1 MANHDAG
8 IMDHL
13 RVLLVPFNPTCLMM
27 IGIVSVLMTLFVSAG
42 LYGLIGILFLQVWIF
57 KYCYVLIEDFANGM
71 TEPPVLSTDMM
82 SPFEIRP
89 WVQAFIILLAGTA
102 CWTIGG
108 RAGIVLG
115 IVCVSLLPASIA
127 TLGVGERPW
136 EAINPQTL
144 YRVIRGL
151 GPYYLVLLAA
161 MFLYAG
167 ISYLVA
173 RVAPIAL
180 VARATDLVLEVSYFG
195 LVGGAIWFRRQA
207 LGFEPRRSPERTA
220 AREDNERSK
229 VRAKMIDDVFQ
240 QVRMGK
246 HVEATRPLAD
256 WLRDLDGDM
265 ATRDSLFVVEQ
276 AVRWDS
282 VAALNPIGST
292 LIRHL
297 LRAGRPESALA
308 VFRLLRERSRI
319 FTMDSAD
326 DLRTLVDYAES
337 QGHEELAA
345 SMRME
350 TPVVHPRR

>member
-1 MANHDAG
+1 M
-8 IMDHL
+8 
-13 RVLLVPFNPTCLMM
+13 T
-27 IGIVSVLMTLFVSAG
+27 IGIVSVLITFFASAG

-71 TEPPVLSTDMM
+71 TEPPVMSTDML

-89 WVQAFIILLAGTA
+89 WVQAFIILAAGSA
-102 CWTIGG
+102 CWAIGG
-108 RAGIVLG
+108 RAGIALG
-115 IVCVSLLPASIA
+115 IVCILLLPASIA

-136 EAINPQTL
+136 EAINPLTL
-144 YRVIRGL
+144 FRVIRGL

-173 RVAPIAL
+173 RVAPFAL
-180 VARATDLVLEVSYFG
+180 LSRTTDLILEVSFFG
-195 LVGGAIWFRRQA
+195 LVGGAIWFRRKA
-207 LGFEPRRSPERTA
+207 LGFEPQRSPERTA
-220 AREDNERSK
+220 AREENERSK
-229 VRAKMIDDVFQ
+229 VRARMVDDIFQ

-256 WLRDLDGDM
+256 WLRDLDGEF
-265 ATRDSLFVVEQ
+265 ATRDSLFVAEQ

-297 LRAGRPESALA
+297 LRAGRPDSALA
-308 VFRLLRERSRI
+308 VFRLLRDRSRT

-326 DLRTLVDYAES
+326 DLRTLADYAES
-337 QGHEELAA
+337 QGNEELAG

-350 TPVVHPRR
+350 TPVHHPRR

>member
-1 MANHDAG
+1 M
-8 IMDHL
+8 
-13 RVLLVPFNPTCLMM
+13 T
-27 IGIVSVLMTLFVSAG
+27 IGIVSVLITFFASAG

-57 KYCYVLIEDFANGM
+57 KYCYVLIEHFANGM
-71 TEPPVLSTDMM
+71 TEPPVMSTDML

-89 WVQAFIILLAGTA
+89 WVQAFIILAAGSA
-102 CWTIGG
+102 CWAIGG
-108 RAGIVLG
+108 RAGIALG
-115 IVCVSLLPASIA
+115 IVCILLLPASIA

-136 EAINPQTL
+136 EAINPLTL
-144 YRVIRGL
+144 FRVIRGL

-173 RVAPIAL
+173 RVAPFAL
-180 VARATDLVLEVSYFG
+180 LSRTTDLILEVSFFG
-195 LVGGAIWFRRQA
+195 LVGGAIWFRRKA
-207 LGFEPRRSPERTA
+207 LGFEPQRSPERTA
-220 AREDNERSK
+220 AREENERSK
-229 VRAKMIDDVFQ
+229 VRARMVDDIFQ

-256 WLRDLDGDM
+256 WLRDLDGEF
-265 ATRDSLFVVEQ
+265 ATRDSLFVAEQ

-297 LRAGRPESALA
+297 LRAGRPDSALA
-308 VFRLLRERSRI
+308 VFRLLRDRSRT

-326 DLRTLVDYAES
+326 DLRTLADYAES
-337 QGHEELAA
+337 QGNEELAG

-350 TPVVHPRR
+350 TPVHHPRR

>member
-1 MANHDAG
+1 M
-8 IMDHL
+8 
-13 RVLLVPFNPTCLMM
+13 
-27 IGIVSVLMTLFVSAG
+27 
-42 LYGLIGILFLQVWIF
+42 
-57 KYCYVLIEDFANGM
+57 
-71 TEPPVLSTDMM
+71 STDML

-89 WVQAFIILLAGTA
+89 WVQAFIIGLAGA
-102 CWTIGG
+102 SCWYLGG
-108 RAGIVLG
+108 RAGIALG
-115 IVCVSLLPASIA
+115 IVCVLLLPASIA

-136 EAINPQTL
+136 EAINPLTL
-144 YRVIRGL
+144 FRVIRGL

-161 MFLYAG
+161 MFLYGG

-173 RVAPIAL
+173 RVAPFAL
-180 VARATDLVLEVSYFG
+180 LSRTTDLILEVSFFG

-220 AREDNERSK
+220 AREENERSK
-229 VRAKMIDDVFQ
+229 VRARMVDDVFQ

-256 WLRDLDGDM
+256 WLRDLDGDT
-265 ATRDSLFVVEQ
+265 ATRDSLFVAEQ

-297 LRAGRPESALA
+297 MRAGRPDSALG
-308 VFRLLRERSRI
+308 VFRLLRERSRT

-326 DLRTLVDYAES
+326 DLRTLADYAES
-337 QGHEELAA
+337 HGHEELAG

-350 TPVVHPRR
+350 TPVHHPRR